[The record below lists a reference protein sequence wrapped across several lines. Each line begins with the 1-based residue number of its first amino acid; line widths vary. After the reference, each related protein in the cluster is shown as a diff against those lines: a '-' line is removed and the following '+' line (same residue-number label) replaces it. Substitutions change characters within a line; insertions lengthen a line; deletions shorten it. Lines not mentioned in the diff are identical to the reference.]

1 MTYSGGQPFIDDD
14 FQLELSDTLQGEVE
28 APVEEAM
35 TEEQAPTG
43 EAAPQTIDISIPT
56 DVAQPTEQPVEEDPY
71 AEFRN
76 NPDFEFRNGKPFY
89 TVEAQRRASGGGLHY
104 FGTPL
109 GQHFTG
115 VTEKLAA
122 PGAGLINFGIDLVN
136 KVPGVNLP
144 RMEFESQA
152 ANAVADVSEVIL
164 PTILL
169 TGAGNSIG
177 SAAHSRVNWRLG
189 NEKFVQWF
197 SKTGI
202 AAGSGALVDEIALPQ
217 ERDDNAQRAIRDFL
231 ETPENENLFGIFPP
245 DWATQDGD
253 STEVKRSKNRNEGI
267 GIGVFS
273 DMAIG
278 LGAFLRNRSAF
289 RSAAKGPIPRNE
301 TAKEFFAETRMP
313 PPYTPGDAML
323 NSAMNREYDL
333 DNLGA
338 YNFSQNVDFDGP
350 QLGVHDLYDYTEEGL
365 RSVDNYDVAG
375 AAVDVVRIERNI
387 DGTHGRLGSIVS
399 DSALKYGLQADQMPR
414 RGLVGEVKDRL
425 RRSGKY
431 DYDTPRGMLKFE
443 EVDAAGQR
451 LAAQLVDP
459 AMSVDKM
466 KSMLRGYENI
476 MDGVRNLDDVGYAG
490 TFRAIKGL
498 MDDYYNM
505 DSLKASAYLQT
516 SMAGQVADMAEGA
529 RLMEGTPAVMR
540 AQSQILDRLEFLM
553 GEKAV
558 ASYVRGRGLN
568 FLNMWKRLTAFG
580 NQQKL
585 AELAI
590 KEDVAF
596 KEGLQKAYQSGK
608 QTRQTIEAISK
619 ERPQMLE
626 PLILA
631 YELTDGNVNSMRALN
646 EYMLNST
653 GTLSK
658 AFADGKPDIP
668 SEIVRGA
675 YSTFF
680 NSLLTS
686 ASTPLK
692 AAWSNSVLL
701 VEKPLSILAGSMT
714 LADKASYRRGLYAL
728 GAWQE
733 TMTKG
738 MKHMAFVFKKA
749 SMDPTSVEYI
759 MRGDLAVKNQ
769 QRLDLLRK
777 FAEAGEAEGNSGAL
791 AFYHQLQALH
801 DLGDSPVLRF
811 GANAMTAFDGFSRA
825 VVGNWEARMRAF
837 DDITDG
843 GKKPFTK
850 QGADQLA
857 ELHYRQMFD
866 KNGMIT
872 DSAVEYQSREIA
884 MNLDSPAIDAV
895 NALIARA
902 PLLKPFMLFPRT
914 SANMLSMVNKHSPV
928 GIFAADYNKMAYRP
942 RDSFSADEI
951 RNILEERGIK
961 VDRYAEVKF
970 DQIRAEV
977 RGRKAIGTLA
987 VMSAIPLA
995 MYGMLHGSGT
1005 YNQAKQRVRTL
1016 MKWKRDSIRVGNR
1029 WMPLEL
1035 LGPSGEIMKL
1045 VADIA
1050 DNSSQLGET
1059 ATENLLNKVAFVIGA
1074 NLTNKSFMQ
1083 GLEPLFS
1090 MSGGNEADIQRWMA
1104 NNVNAAFPLGGLRK
1118 EWGRILTPQLRQVN
1132 MEMMQLLRN
1141 NNNIA
1146 DFIDPE
1152 GALPLAKDFLYG
1164 GNVGVPDNL
1173 IERILNA
1180 ATPFKSFPD
1189 MKPEQQ
1195 FLVDIGYDARPTFVK
1210 SEGGVEYTPEQQSEL
1225 LGLMGE
1231 QGFLLKDIRRIM
1243 KLADEIGYIENLQ
1256 GTSADDIDAQN
1267 FGGIIDQLDQAL
1279 RDAKRRAE
1287 ASSSFADEISE
1298 QEALLGYKEGLEQR
1312 GDLDELIK
1320 FNSTTP

>member
-1 MTYSGGQPFIDDD
+1 MTYSGSQPFIDDD
-14 FQLELSDTLQGEVE
+14 FQLDLSDTLQGEVE
-28 APVEEAM
+28 APVEEGMA
-35 TEEQAPTG
+35 EEQAPMG

-56 DVAQPTEQPVEEDPY
+56 DVAQPTEEEDKY
-71 AEFRN
+71 AEYRN
-76 NPDFEFRNGKPFY
+76 NPEIEFRDGKPY
-89 TVEAQRRASGGGLHY
+89 YIKEAPKPGLFSNLSY

-109 GQHFTG
+109 DEQTKQ
-115 VTEKLAA
+115 VSERLSA
-122 PGAGLINFGIDLVN
+122 PGSGLINFGIDLVN
-136 KVPGVNLP
+136 KIPGVNVP
-144 RMEFESQA
+144 RIEFEDQA
-152 ANAVADVSEVIL
+152 ANAVKDVSEVIL
-164 PTILL
+164 PTILM

-177 SAAHSRVNWRLG
+177 SATHSRVNWRLG
-189 NEKFVQWF
+189 NEKFIQWF

-231 ETPENENLFGIFPP
+231 ETPESENLFGIFPP

-267 GIGVFS
+267 GFGTFS

-278 LGAFLRNRSAF
+278 LGSFLRNRGAF
-289 RSAAKGPIPRNE
+289 RAAAKGPLPRNE

-313 PPYTPGDAML
+313 PSDTPGDSML
-323 NSAMNREYDL
+323 SSAMNREYDL

-338 YNFSQNVDFDGP
+338 YNFSQSVDLDTP
-350 QLGVHDLYDYTEEGL
+350 QLGVHDLFDYTEQGL
-365 RSVDNYDVAG
+365 RSVDNYDVAS

-399 DSALKYGLQADQMPR
+399 DSALKYGLQADQLPR
-414 RGLVGEVKDRL
+414 RGLVSEIKDRL
-425 RRSGKY
+425 RRAGKY
-431 DYDTPRGMLKFE
+431 DFDTPRGMLKFE

-451 LAAQLVDP
+451 LAARLVDP

-476 MDGVRNLDDVGYAG
+476 MDGVRNLDDVGYSG

-540 AQSQILDRLEFLM
+540 AQEQILDRLEFLM

-580 NQQKL
+580 DQAKL
-585 AELAI
+585 AELGL

-596 KEGLQKAYQSGK
+596 KEGLQRAYKSGK
-608 QTRQTIEAISK
+608 ETRQTIEAISK
-619 ERPQMLE
+619 QRPQMLE

-701 VEKPLSILAGSMT
+701 VEKPLTILAGSMT
-714 LADKASYRRGLYAL
+714 LTDKASFRRGLYAL
-728 GAWQE
+728 GAWQD
-733 TMTKG
+733 TMSKG
-738 MKHMAFVFKKA
+738 MKHMGFVFKKA
-749 SMDPTSVEYI
+749 SLDPTSVEYI

-811 GANAMTAFDGFSRA
+811 GANAMTAFDGFSRS

-837 DDITDG
+837 DEITDG
-843 GKKPFTK
+843 GKKPFTQ

-857 ELHYRQMFD
+857 ELHYKKMFD

-895 NALIARA
+895 NALITRV

-951 RNILEERGIK
+951 RQILEERGIK

-987 VMSAIPLA
+987 VMAGVPLA
-995 MYGMLHGSGT
+995 MHGYLHGSGH
-1005 YNQAKQRVRTL
+1005 YNQAKQRVRNL
-1016 MKWKRDSIRVGNR
+1016 SKWRRDSIKVGNR

-1045 VADIA
+1045 TADIM
-1050 DNSSQLGET
+1050 DNSFLLGEA
-1059 ATENLLNKVAFVIGA
+1059 ATENLLNKTAFVIGA

-1104 NNVNAAFPLGGLRK
+1104 NNVNAAFPLGGVRK
-1118 EWGRILTPQLRQVN
+1118 EWGRILTPELRQVN

-1164 GNVGVPDNL
+1164 GNVGVPDSL
-1173 IERILNA
+1173 LARIFNA

-1189 MKPEQQ
+1189 MKPEQK
-1195 FLVDIGYDARPTFVK
+1195 FLVDIGYDARPTFSK

-1231 QGFLLKDIRRIM
+1231 QGFLLRDVRRIM
-1243 KLADEIGYIENLQ
+1243 KIADEIGYIENLQ

-1267 FGGIIDQLDQAL
+1267 FGGIMDKLDLAL
-1279 RDAKRRAE
+1279 REAKRRAE
-1287 ASSSFADEISE
+1287 GSSSFKDDIRE

-1312 GDLDELIK
+1312 GDLDKLLK
-1320 FNSTTP
+1320 FNTSNP